1 MTSGGAPDS
10 ASDRLYDL
18 GFFTVEAFAAL
29 EVTAVIVANARITA
43 GLGLPERLSSL
54 VLNSYLVPLFS
65 VMLLVLALSGWIRR
79 TFAPTPFF
87 LAGLALFSA
96 GNVAC
101 FLSHSPTAFFTGR
114 AVMGVGGALAF
125 AGQLWTLSD
134 LHRARITRPLVWGE
148 VGAALGVVAG
158 PMVGAFFAQVSP
170 EGWRSFFLLN
180 AGLAA
185 ATIVLAGLGLRHRTS
200 AAVGA
205 AAEAE
210 PREGRRT
217 AAAMTAWQVVVSI
230 LVVGAE
236 YLFSDWAQAKAG
248 KSPAFVGTLTA
259 LASAGAILGSLWAVR
274 LGSRLARVPPW
285 TAAGL
290 FASLL
295 GLAASLSAGAFAWAS
310 VPIFASGVC
319 MGLAS
324 VSIYASIVESSA
336 PRRFLPRSMV
346 YLIGMQAGNALGI
359 GAVGLAENLDAT
371 VFGTAALLAVVP
383 ALVSAGILSTRP
395 RPA

>member
-1 MTSGGAPDS
+1 MTNGRSPDGL
-10 ASDRLYDL
+10 AERLYDL

-29 EVTAVIVANARITA
+29 EVTAVIVANARITE

-65 VMLLVLALSGWIRR
+65 VMLLVLALSGRIRR
-79 TFAPTPFF
+79 AFAPTPFF

-96 GNVAC
+96 GNVGC
-101 FLSHSPTAFFTGR
+101 FLSHAPAAFFAGR

-158 PMVGAFFAQVSP
+158 PVVGATFAQVSP
-170 EGWRSFFLLN
+170 EGWRGFFLLN
-180 AGLAA
+180 AGLSA
-185 ATIVLAGLGLRHRTS
+185 ATIVLAWLGLRHRVS

-205 AAEAE
+205 AVEEE
-210 PREGRRT
+210 PPEGRRT
-217 AAAMTAWQVVVSI
+217 AATMTAWQVVVSI

-248 KSPAFVGTLTA
+248 KSPAFVGALTA
-259 LASAGAILGSLWAVR
+259 LASAGAIVGSLWAAR
-274 LGSRLARVPPW
+274 LGPRLPRVPPW

-290 FASLL
+290 FASLAA
-295 GLAASLSAGAFAWAS
+295 LAASLSAGAFAWAP
-310 VPIFASGVC
+310 VPIFASGLC

-324 VSIYASIVESSA
+324 VSIYASIVASSA
-336 PRRFLPRSMV
+336 PSRFLPRSMV
-346 YLIGMQAGNALGI
+346 YLVGMQAGNALGI
-359 GAVGLAENLDAT
+359 GAVGLAENVHAT
-371 VFGTAALLAVVP
+371 VFGTAALLAVTP
-383 ALVSAGILSTRP
+383 LLIAAGIAVTRP
-395 RPA
+395 RRG